1 MCCLCA
7 GRLVYNWFLYKT
19 GNKKETN
26 LKWIMEKNN
35 RDEAFKRSRKFGSLI
50 NDILLSKCDKKFL
63 NFILI

>member
-1 MCCLCA
+1 
-7 GRLVYNWFLYKT
+7 
-19 GNKKETN
+19 
-26 LKWIMEKNN
+26 MEKNN